1 MTEPPEYESNR
12 GKGCSTFFSLC
23 IPQYNRTDFLIKA
36 LSTFDAQTFRDFEV
50 CISDDCSTDSRTEDL
65 LRHLRS
71 SGLTYVYCRS
81 GENLRYDR
89 NLRRAIELSTGRY
102 IWLMGNDDGL
112 STPDVLAA
120 VRDELIR
127 HAPVAVAITNYRE
140 ARTGHVYRRMNTTGV
155 LGAGLAAAVGS
166 FRRYSF
172 VSGVIF
178 DGPAARREASPR
190 CDGSEMYQMYLGTR
204 LVGAGGSLLSVDRVC
219 VDKDLQVPGQSVD
232 SYRCFPKPPPWPI
245 VERPLPMGRLLGVVA
260 AGLEQHHSG
269 RERERNLVAAAL
281 QLYTFI
287 YPFWGVEY
295 RRVQSWSYAL
305 GILLA
310 VRPSRIAQ
318 GLGLSPV
325 AMLRLWSRFL
335 LCGAV
340 ALVIP
345 ISIFD
350 AVSDPLYAIAKQFK
364 LT

>member
-1 MTEPPEYESNR
+1 MTEAPRYASNR
-12 GKGCSTFFSLC
+12 REGCSTFFSLC

-36 LSTFDAQTFRDFEV
+36 LSTFEAQTFRDFEV
-50 CISDDCSTDSRTEDL
+50 CISDDCSTDGRTEDL

-71 SGLTYVYCRS
+71 SGLTYVYFRS
-81 GENLRYDR
+81 SENLRYDC
-89 NLRRAIELSTGRY
+89 NLRRAIDLSTGRY
-102 IWLMGNDDGL
+102 VWLMGNDDGL
-112 STPDVLAA
+112 SSPDALAV

-140 ARTGHVYRRMNTTGV
+140 ALTGHVYRRMNTTGV

-172 VSGVIF
+172 VSGVVF

-219 VDKDLQVPGQSVD
+219 VDKDLQVPCQSVD
-232 SYRCFPKPPPWPI
+232 TYRRLPKAPPWPV
-245 VERPLPMGRLLGVVA
+245 VERPLPMGRLLEIVA
-260 AGLEQHHSG
+260 AGLEQYHSG
-269 RERERNLVAAAL
+269 RERERNLVSVAM

-305 GILLA
+305 GVLIA
-310 VRPSRIAQ
+310 VRPSRIAR
-318 GLGLSPV
+318 GLGLSFV

-340 ALVIP
+340 ALVTP
-345 ISIFD
+345 IGVFD
-350 AVSDPLYAIAKQFK
+350 AVRDPLYAIAKKFS
-364 LT
+364 